1 MSLSLTL
8 FKTIFDNKTHK
19 RMDFVDWESFVHTLY
34 GLSELPLNSKKDAQL
49 ISPAIYKPETTRK
62 NDSVVAWAGWCAVDV
77 DDYVVKGELKD
88 DLYNMFGD
96 WEYVCYSTASST
108 REKPKFRIVFRL
120 GSHVEASEI
129 RAFWYAL
136 NTELRSVGDKQC
148 KDLSRM
154 YYIPA
159 TYNNAFNFIF
169 RNDGASIDVD
179 ALTSKHPYSSVRIT
193 NSFLDGLSPELQAA
207 ALEYRKK
214 KLTNTDVHWNS
225 YRDCPFFPKKL
236 SIEYKTIADG
246 GWYYKMYQIMVA
258 TAGNAT
264 KQEYP
269 ITPRQIADLCR
280 ELDQETGNWYEN
292 RPLEKEADRAL
303 EYVYKNM

>member
-49 ISPAIYKPETTRK
+49 ISPATYKPDTTRK
-62 NDSVVAWAGWCAVDV
+62 NDSVVEWSGWCAVDV
-77 DDYVVKGELKD
+77 DDYVVKGDLQD
-88 DLYNMFGD
+88 DLHSMFGH

-108 REKPKFRIVFRL
+108 REHPKFRIVFKL
-120 GSHVEASEI
+120 GTPVVSDEI
-129 RAFWYAL
+129 RSFWYAL

-169 RNDGASIDVD
+169 RNHGSSIDID
-179 ALTSKHPYSSVRIT
+179 SLTRKHPYSSVRIT
-193 NSFLDGLSPELQAA
+193 DSFLDRLSPELQAA
-207 ALEYRKK
+207 ALEHRKS

-236 SIEYKTIADG
+236 SNEYKTISDG

-264 KQEYP
+264 KREYP

-303 EYVYKNM
+303 EYIYKNM

>member
-49 ISPAIYKPETTRK
+49 ISPAIYKPDTTRK
-62 NDSVVAWAGWCAVDV
+62 NDSVIEWAGWCAVDV
-77 DDYVVKGELKD
+77 DDYVVKGELED

-120 GSHVEASEI
+120 GSPVEASEI

-136 NTELRSVGDKQC
+136 NTELRSDGDKQC
-148 KDLSRM
+148 KDFSRM

-159 TYNNAFNFIF
+159 TYNNTFNFIF
-169 RNDGASIDVD
+169 RNHGSSIDVD

-193 NSFLDGLSPELQAA
+193 DSFLDRLSPEMAKAA
-207 ALEYRKK
+207 IEHRKS
-214 KLTNTDVHWNS
+214 KLTNTDVYWNS

-236 SIEYKTIADG
+236 SNEYKNIS
-246 GWYYKMYQIMVA
+246 
-258 TAGNAT
+258 
-264 KQEYP
+264 
-269 ITPRQIADLCR
+269 
-280 ELDQETGNWYEN
+280 
-292 RPLEKEADRAL
+292 
-303 EYVYKNM
+303 

>member
-8 FKTIFDNKTHK
+8 FKTIFDNKIHK

-49 ISPAIYKPETTRK
+49 ISPATYKPDTTRK
-62 NDSVVAWAGWCAVDV
+62 NDSVVEWSGWCAVDV
-77 DDYVVKGELKD
+77 DDYVVKGDLQD
-88 DLYNMFGD
+88 DLHSMFGH

-108 REKPKFRIVFRL
+108 REHPKFRIVFKL
-120 GSHVEASEI
+120 GTPVVSDEI
-129 RAFWYAL
+129 RSFWYAL

-169 RNDGASIDVD
+169 RNHGSSIDID
-179 ALTSKHPYSSVRIT
+179 SLTRKHPYSSVRIT
-193 NSFLDGLSPELQAA
+193 DSFLDRLSPELQAA
-207 ALEYRKK
+207 ALEHRKS

-236 SIEYKTIADG
+236 SNEYKTISDG

-264 KQEYP
+264 KREYP

-303 EYVYKNM
+303 EYIYKNM